1 MKVNSSEKEER
12 KDHMNEISP
21 HLNKILET
29 KELKELTPQEID
41 DLSPD
46 DLDFL
51 KQKYQEKNLKPIII
65 GKKPYEPFLGGITG
79 ENWMSVGDEVK
90 ED

>member
-12 KDHMNEISP
+12 KNPMNELSP
-21 HLNKILET
+21 NLNSIVKE
-29 KELKELTPQEID
+29 KELNELTPQEID

-51 KQKYQEKNLKPIII
+51 KQKYQEKNLKPIIL

>member
-12 KDHMNEISP
+12 KNPMNELSP
-21 HLNKILET
+21 NLNNIVKE
-29 KELKELTPQEID
+29 KELNELTPQEID
-41 DLSPD
+41 ELSPE

-51 KQKYQEKNLKPIII
+51 KQKYQEKHLKPTIL
-65 GKKPYEPFLGGITG
+65 GKKPYEPFLAGFTG
-79 ENWMSVGDEVK
+79 ENWMSVGDEIK